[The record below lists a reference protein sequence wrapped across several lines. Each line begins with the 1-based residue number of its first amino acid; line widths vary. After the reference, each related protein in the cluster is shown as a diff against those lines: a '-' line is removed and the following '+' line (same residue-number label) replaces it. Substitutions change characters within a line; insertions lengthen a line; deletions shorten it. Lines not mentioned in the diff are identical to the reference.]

1 MASEQFSLCW
11 DNFHK
16 NMSSG
21 MNSLLEN
28 EDLVDVTLAVQGK
41 CLKAHKM
48 VLSVCSPYF
57 KELFKS
63 NPCQHPIVFMKD
75 VSFEALSDLLQF
87 MYQGE
92 VQVSQENLTTFIK
105 TAEALQIKGLT
116 GDGNG
121 SADVEAND
129 PQEKPTRPIEEY
141 KPVPRPK
148 KQQPAP
154 LPTPSVKRPRLS
166 VSSDSQ
172 PLPPTIT
179 KTEPVAS
186 VQQVGLTPEPA
197 IQFKMEPYDQNQS
210 LLDET
215 GDDNFGD
222 DALDDTAGD
231 DNEDY
236 SMMESGVG
244 DEEPQAGTSTD
255 GAGEGQ
261 GRLYFK
267 VGRLNAPKIIFN
279 GNSFNVNKKKVN
291 SSFWR
296 CDSYWRSKCT
306 CTVITRGGQM
316 YISGDHNHEPN
327 ALREDFSQLKSQF
340 VNVIYRNKRVW

>member
-261 GRLYFK
+261 GTKGTIYFGK
-267 VGRLNAPKIIFN
+267 AVKYPTLILDNYEHQLHYKESNRTR
-279 GNSFNVNKKKVN
+279 
-291 SSFWR
+291 WR
-296 CDSYWRSKCT
+296 CRFHQKLQCRAILFT
-306 CTVITRGGQM
+306 TGKTVVIRKT
-316 YISGDHNHEPN
+316 HNHPADRIDCENLVPHH
-327 ALREDFSQLKSQF
+327 
-340 VNVIYRNKRVW
+340 VIILHSYKA

>member
-261 GRLYFK
+261 AIIYFCAA
-267 VGRLNAPKIIFN
+267 RTNPKIILNNYVYKINNKMQDRTYWKCVSYNKTRCKARVTTQGNVARLN
-279 GNSFNVNKKKVN
+279 GE
-291 SSFWR
+291 
-296 CDSYWRSKCT
+296 
-306 CTVITRGGQM
+306 
-316 YISGDHNHEPN
+316 HNHMPTMDN
-327 ALREDFSQLKSQF
+327 CNGLSSQIVTIVKNTKAIS
-340 VNVIYRNKRVW
+340 IP